1 MFGEFFGK
9 LFSIYGSV
17 DGNAFDSFFIFF
29 VYNASDTNFKCKIF
43 YRETIILNVIDK
55 LGVFI

>member
-17 DGNAFDSFFIFF
+17 DGNVFDSFFIFF
-29 VYNASDTNFKCKIF
+29 VYNASDTNFKSKIF
-43 YRETIILNVIDK
+43 NRETIILNIIDEW
-55 LGVFI
+55 GVFI